1 MSDTISELISYTVGG
16 LLYAP
21 AINTG
26 IADKIAKGAYPCL
39 TSIAFCLED
48 SIMDCALEQAELS
61 LLHTLGVID
70 EQVPDERMPL
80 LFVRVRTPQHLRHI
94 HELLGE
100 LEDMLTGYILP
111 KFDSTNGRDYA
122 EIITEFNRGRE
133 MPLYIMPILESRR
146 VADKQRRM
154 TELYDI
160 RSILATVQPYV
171 LNVRVGGN
179 DFSNIYGVRRP
190 VDRTIY
196 DIGVIRDI
204 LVDIS
209 SIFSADYVVSAPVW
223 EYFDTEGRE
232 GEWSEGLR
240 KELELDRLNGFVGK
254 TAIHPSQLPVIFES
268 MKVSRADFE
277 DASNILGWSSDVSG
291 VAKSAN
297 GSRMN
302 EVKCHERWAERIKLL
317 GAIYGV
323 REDSKDDCL
332 V

>member
-26 IADKIAKGAYPCL
+26 IAAKIAQGAYPCL

-48 SIMDCALEQAELS
+48 SIMDCALPQAEQS
-61 LLHTLGVID
+61 LLDTLAAID

-80 LFVRVRTPQHLRHI
+80 LFVRVRTPQHLRHV
-94 HELLGE
+94 HTLLGE
-100 LEDMLTGYILP
+100 LGDMLTGYILP
-111 KFDSTNGRDYA
+111 KFDTSNGGEYA
-122 EIITEFNRGRE
+122 EIITELNRGRE
-133 MPLYIMPILESRR
+133 EPLYIMPILESRA
-146 VADKQRRM
+146 VADRQRRLQ
-154 TELYDI
+154 ELYAI
-160 RSILATVQPYV
+160 RGILATVQPYV

-179 DFSNIYGVRRP
+179 DFSSIYGLRRP
-190 VDRTIY
+190 VDRTVY
-196 DIGVIRDI
+196 EIGVIRDI

-232 GEWSEGLR
+232 GAWSEGLR
-240 KELELDRLNGFVGK
+240 RELELDRLNGFVGK

-268 MKVSRADFE
+268 MKVSRADYE
-277 DASNILGWSSDVSG
+277 DAGKILGWDNGVSG
-291 VAKSAN
+291 VAKSAD

-302 EVKCHERWAERIKLL
+302 EVKCHQRWAERVKLL

-323 REDSKDDCL
+323 REDSRHDCL